1 MMQFREQR
9 ALITGGSEGIGK
21 ALAAAL
27 IEHGARVAIMARR
40 KEPLE
45 QTAQALG
52 ALSIPGDVSVEADC
66 TKAVETTV
74 RELGG
79 LDILINNA
87 AIGYFA
93 PVSEIDRA
101 RFDQLIAVNVTGPML
116 MARAAT
122 PHFMRQ
128 KNGTLIN
135 ISSTA
140 GLKGFAKGTPY
151 VASKFALKGMTECW
165 RDELRRYNVRV
176 LLVNPSEVQTG
187 FGGRGEPSDPDPK
200 KLVARDVAEAVIGA
214 LLLDPRGFI
223 PELSVWATNPF

>member
-1 MMQFREQR
+1 MQFREQK

-27 IEHGARVAIMARR
+27 VERGAKVAIMARR

-45 QTAQALG
+45 KTAKELG
-52 ALSIPGDVSVEADC
+52 ALAITGDVAVEADC
-66 TKAVETTV
+66 TRAVDTTV

-79 LDILINNA
+79 IDILINNA

-93 PVSEIDRA
+93 PVSEIERE
-101 RFDQLIAVNVTGPML
+101 RFDHLIAVNVTGPML
-116 MARAAT
+116 MARAVT
-122 PHFMRQ
+122 PHFIRQ
-128 KNGTLIN
+128 QSGTLIN

-187 FGGRGEPSDPDPK
+187 FGGRGEPKDPNPK
-200 KLVARDVAEAVIGA
+200 KLLSKDVADAVIGA
-214 LLLDPRGFI
+214 LALDPRGFV

>member
-1 MMQFREQR
+1 MQFREQR
-9 ALITGGSEGIGK
+9 VLITGGSEGIGK
-21 ALAAAL
+21 AIAAAFR
-27 IEHGARVAIMARR
+27 EHGGRVAIMARR

-45 QTAQALG
+45 KTAKELDAL
-52 ALSIPGDVSVEADC
+52 AIQGDVAVEADC
-66 TKAVETTV
+66 NRAVDTTV

-79 LDILINNA
+79 IDILINNA
-87 AIGYFA
+87 AIGYFG
-93 PVSEIDRA
+93 PLSELDRA

-116 MARAAT
+116 MARAAAQ
-122 PHFMRQ
+122 HFMRQ
-128 KNGTLIN
+128 KSGTLIN

-187 FGGRGEPSDPDPK
+187 FGGHGEPEHPDPK
-200 KLVARDVAEAVIGA
+200 KLLSKDVADAVMGA
-214 LLLDPRGFI
+214 LLLDPRGFV

>member
-21 ALAAAL
+21 ALAAAFV
-27 IEHGARVAIMARR
+27 ERGARVAIMARR

-45 QTAQALG
+45 KTAKAIG
-52 ALSIPGDVSVEADC
+52 ALAIPGDVSIEAD
-66 TKAVETTV
+66 TTRAVETTV

-87 AIGYFA
+87 AIGYFS
-93 PVSEIDRA
+93 PITEIDRT

-116 MARAAT
+116 MARAAA
-122 PHFMRQ
+122 PHFMQQ
-128 KNGTLIN
+128 KSGTLIN

-176 LLVNPSEVQTG
+176 VLVNPSEVQTG
-187 FGGRGEPSDPDPK
+187 FGGRGEPSDPDLK
-200 KLVARDVAEAVIGA
+200 KLVSRDVAEAVIGA

>member
-1 MMQFREQR
+1 MSFREQR

-45 QTAQALG
+45 KTAKELG
-52 ALSIPGDVSVEADC
+52 ALAIPGDV
-66 TKAVETTV
+66 AVESDCIRAVDTTV
-74 RELGG
+74 GELGG
-79 LDILINNA
+79 IDILINNA
-87 AIGYFA
+87 AIGYTA
-93 PVSEIDRA
+93 PLAELDRA
-101 RFDQLIAVNVTGPML
+101 RFDHLFAVNVTGPML
-116 MARAAT
+116 MARAAA

-128 KNGTLIN
+128 MSGTLIN

-140 GLKGFAKGTPY
+140 GLKGFARGTPY

-187 FGGRGEPSDPDPK
+187 FGGRGEPDHPDPK
-200 KLVARDVAEAVIGA
+200 KLVSRDVAMAVVGA
-214 LLLDPRGFI
+214 LLLDPRGFV

>member
-1 MMQFREQR
+1 MQFREQR
-9 ALITGGSEGIGK
+9 VLITGGSEGIGK
-21 ALAAAL
+21 AIAAAFR
-27 IEHGARVAIMARR
+27 EHGGRVAIMARR

-45 QTAQALG
+45 KTAKELG
-52 ALSIPGDVSVEADC
+52 ALAIQGDVAVEADC
-66 TKAVETTV
+66 NRAVDTTV

-79 LDILINNA
+79 IDILINNA
-87 AIGYFA
+87 AIGYFG
-93 PVSEIDRA
+93 PLSELDRA

-116 MARAAT
+116 MARAAAQ
-122 PHFMRQ
+122 HFMRQ
-128 KNGTLIN
+128 KSGTLVN

-187 FGGRGEPSDPDPK
+187 FGGRGEPEHPDPK
-200 KLVARDVAEAVIGA
+200 KLLSKDVADAVMGA
-214 LLLDPRGFI
+214 LLLDPRGFV

>member
-9 ALITGGSEGIGK
+9 VLITGGSEGIGK
-21 ALAAAL
+21 ALAAGFV
-27 IEHGARVAIMARR
+27 ERGARVAIMARR

-45 QTAQALG
+45 QTAKGIG
-52 ALSIPGDVSVEADC
+52 ALAIPGDVSVEAD
-66 TKAVETTV
+66 TIRAVETTV

-79 LDILINNA
+79 LDILVNNA
-87 AIGYFA
+87 AIGYSSPLA
-93 PVSEIDRA
+93 EIDRT
-101 RFDQLIAVNVTGPML
+101 RFDQLIAVNLTGPML
-116 MARAAT
+116 MARAAA

-128 KNGTLIN
+128 KSGTLIN

-140 GLKGFAKGTPY
+140 GLKGFARGTPY

-176 LLVNPSEVQTG
+176 MLVNPSEVQTG
-187 FGGRGEPSDPDPK
+187 FGGRGEPSDPNPK
-200 KLVARDVAEAVIGA
+200 KLVSRDVAEAVIGA
-214 LLLDPRGFI
+214 LLLDPRGFV

>member
-1 MMQFREQR
+1 MQFREQR
-9 ALITGGSEGIGK
+9 ALITGGSEGIGR
-21 ALAAAL
+21 ALAAAFAK
-27 IEHGARVAIMARR
+27 HGARVAIMARR

-45 QTAQALG
+45 RTAKELG
-52 ALSIPGDVSVEADC
+52 VLAISGDVSNEADC
-66 TKAVETTV
+66 NRAVESTV

-93 PVSEIDRA
+93 PIAEIDRA
-101 RFDQLIAVNVTGPML
+101 RFDHLIAVNVTGPML
-116 MARAAT
+116 MARAVA
-122 PHFMRQ
+122 PHFMGQRS
-128 KNGTLIN
+128 GTLVN

-140 GLKGFAKGTPY
+140 GLKGFARGTPY

-176 LLVNPSEVQTG
+176 MLVNPSEVQTG
-187 FGGRGEPSDPDPK
+187 FGGHEEPEHPDPK
-200 KLVARDVAEAVIGA
+200 KLVSEDVANAVVGA
-214 LLLDPRGFI
+214 LHLDARGFV